1 MSQENVEI
9 VTRIYA
15 ELNSHQAFP
24 SELFA
29 PDCVT
34 DLTEVSLEHVT
45 VLHGVH
51 ASQKALAPYFG
62 TFDDFH
68 VAAEVLHADEHRV
81 VTAIR
86 DGGRIKGSGAEVW
99 SRYFHAWTLRDGM
112 VVRLS
117 SHTDREEAFKAV
129 GLEGQA
135 RSRRGHGAASG
146 LPSSRL

>member
-1 MSQENVEI
+1 MSQQNVEV
-9 VTRIYA
+9 VTRIYE

-29 PDCVT
+29 AECVT
-34 DLTEVSLEHVT
+34 DLSEVSLDFG

-51 ASQKALAPYFG
+51 ASQKALDPYFG

-68 VAAEVLHADEHRV
+68 VAAEVLHADEHLV

-86 DGGRIKGSGAEVW
+86 DGGRIRGSGAEVW
-99 SRYFHAWTLRDGM
+99 NRYFHAWTLRDGR

-117 SHTDREEAFKAV
+117 SHTDRQQAFRAV
-129 GLEGQA
+129 GLA
-135 RSRRGHGAASG
+135 D
-146 LPSSRL
+146 

>member
-1 MSQENVEI
+1 MSQENVE
-9 VTRIYA
+9 VVKRIYE

-24 SELFA
+24 PELFA

-34 DLTEVSLEHVT
+34 DLTQVSLEDVG

-51 ASQKALAPYFG
+51 ASQMALGPYFG

-68 VAAEVLHADEHRV
+68 VAAEVLHNDEHRV

-86 DGGRIKGSGAEVW
+86 DGGRIKGSSSEIW
-99 SRYFHAWTLRDGM
+99 SHYFHAWTLRDGM

-117 SHTDREEAFKAV
+117 SHRDREEAFKAV
-129 GLEGQA
+129 GLAE
-135 RSRRGHGAASG
+135 
-146 LPSSRL
+146 